1 MIPLQDLISW
11 RVHAPWPQDDQVEQ
25 DYLLSRSVAAIFQ
38 DKFLKQH
45 VAMRGGTVLHKAH
58 LAPAVR
64 YSEDIDLVLVTDRA
78 EGHIR
83 KALRRVLEP
92 VLGQPQESMT
102 GYITLAIR
110 NAVGKSRILRS
121 TYSYEPTQG
130 TLAAKATL
138 KVETNVSERS
148 SCFPMVPV
156 NFSFPDESGKLS
168 QCDVMSFDIDEMLGT
183 KMRALLQ
190 REQGRDLFD
199 LFWAWTLSKEN
210 KTAYA
215 VQPDRVAHAFA
226 HYMSAEGSHFTADH
240 FIEQLKL
247 RVAKEKFRQ
256 DVKSMLSSSFGEYNI
271 DHACEEVCDV
281 FLTKLR

>member
-1 MIPLQDLISW
+1 MIPLQELIGW
-11 RVHAPWPQDDQVEQ
+11 RAHAPWPHDDQVEQ
-25 DYLLSRSVAAIFQ
+25 DYLLSQSVAAIFR
-38 DKFLKQH
+38 DRFLTQH
-45 VAMRGGTVLHKAH
+45 IAMRGGTVLHKAH
-58 LAPAVR
+58 LAPAAR
-64 YSEDIDLVLVTDRA
+64 YSEDIDLVLVTERP

-83 KALRRVLEP
+83 KALQRVLEP
-92 VLGQPQESMT
+92 VLGTPQESVT
-102 GYITLAIR
+102 GYIKLAIR

-156 NFSFPDESGKLS
+156 DFSYPDENGTLA
-168 QCDVMSFDIDEMLGT
+168 QCTVMSFDIDEMLGT

-199 LFWAWTLSKEN
+199 LFWAWTLSKEK
-210 KTAYA
+210 KTPYA
-215 VQPDRVAHAFA
+215 VQPDRVAHAFS
-226 HYMSAEGSHFTADH
+226 HYMAAEGSHFTGDH
-240 FIEQLKL
+240 FIEQLRL

-256 DVKSMLSSSFGEYNI
+256 DVKSMLSSSFGEYDI
-271 DHACEEVCDV
+271 DLACEEVCDV